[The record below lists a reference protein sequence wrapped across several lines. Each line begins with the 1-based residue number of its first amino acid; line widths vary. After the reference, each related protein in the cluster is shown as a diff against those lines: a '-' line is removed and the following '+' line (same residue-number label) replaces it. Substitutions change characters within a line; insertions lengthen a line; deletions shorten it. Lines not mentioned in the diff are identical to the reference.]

1 MTHIPTY
8 EEACAAKN
16 AGAEQPQMAAGQ
28 YWYNQFGVLWRIVAA
43 DKRIIARKAGTSDL
57 RVVELENYDS
67 VIYAG
72 YSLVRSENDFEVCL
86 FKNIKKRI
94 EK

>member
-28 YWYNQFGVLWRIVAA
+28 YWYNQFGVLWYIH
-43 DKRIIARKAGTSDL
+43 IATPDGFWVQKAGTYEIEEIKMKDF
-57 RVVELENYDS
+57 DS
-67 VIYAG
+67 VIYAAT
-72 YSLVRSENDFEVCL
+72 E
-86 FKNIKKRI
+86 
-94 EK
+94 

>member
-28 YWYNQFGVLWRIVAA
+28 YWYNQFGVLWYIHLATPDSFWVYKVREGQ
-43 DKRIIARKAGTSDL
+43 D
-57 RVVELENYDS
+57 VEIKMKDFDS

-72 YSLVRSENDFEVCL
+72 ADPILNE
-86 FKNIKKRI
+86 I

>member
-1 MTHIPTY
+1 MTHIPAY
-8 EEACAAKN
+8 EEACAAKH

-28 YWYNQFGVLWRIVAA
+28 YWYNQFGVLWKIQC
-43 DKRIIARKAGTSDL
+43 KASAGFLVQKVGTDVLSG
-57 RVVELENYDS
+57 VNLENYDS

-72 YSLVRSENDFEVCL
+72 SDPISNE
-86 FKNIKKRI
+86 I